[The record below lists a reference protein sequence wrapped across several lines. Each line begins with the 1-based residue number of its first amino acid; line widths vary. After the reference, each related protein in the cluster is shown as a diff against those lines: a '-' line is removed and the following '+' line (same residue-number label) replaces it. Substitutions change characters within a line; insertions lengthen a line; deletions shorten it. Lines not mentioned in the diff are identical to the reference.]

1 MQGGNI
7 RLSLACM
14 GLKQKYILSVRN
26 DPKKEYP
33 NAIMQK
39 LVRYWFDAADG
50 VVFQTEDAKKF
61 FCSSV
66 QNKSSIIYNPV
77 SNQFFRENVSKDTA
91 GIVAFGRL
99 VDQKNFAML
108 IKAYAMIADRID
120 DDLYIYGEGPLE
132 KRLYEIINSTGL
144 AGRIHLMGRT
154 NNVPE
159 VLKTAKVYALSSDFE
174 GMPNALLEAVCMLV
188 PVVSTDC
195 PCGGPKEICSNECGL
210 LSPVGDVESFANI
223 FTKFSNSKQLREQLV
238 KKCIERRNAF
248 SNDSIL
254 KKWDAFLIKCVD
266 ARRISIMHL
275 YVSKKAILQ
284 YLMLYVMLIFCQ
296 THVYRLYIRPNLTV
310 HVGLAILFLL
320 IGIVNFGKKMKRPF
334 WMCIFL
340 LAAVFLVRFINGGVG
355 IVFWVEMAVKI
366 LITYIAILIDPE
378 QFLTRFVKII
388 TFFAAISIVGWLQQ
402 IAGLN
407 IMQNRYGK

>member
-1 MQGGNI
+1 MTNG
-7 RLSLACM
+7 
-14 GLKQKYILSVRN
+14 
-26 DPKKEYP
+26 
-33 NAIMQK
+33 
-39 LVRYWFDAADG
+39 
-50 VVFQTEDAKKF
+50 
-61 FCSSV
+61 
-66 QNKSSIIYNPV
+66 SSIIYNPV

-210 LSPVGDVESFANI
+210 LSPVGDVESFANNLY
-223 FTKFSNSKQLREQLV
+223 KVSNSKQLREQLV

-254 KKWDAFLIKCVD
+254 KKWDAFFDKVCG
-266 ARRISIMHL
+266 
-275 YVSKKAILQ
+275 
-284 YLMLYVMLIFCQ
+284 C
-296 THVYRLYIRPNLTV
+296 
-310 HVGLAILFLL
+310 
-320 IGIVNFGKKMKRPF
+320 
-334 WMCIFL
+334 
-340 LAAVFLVRFINGGVG
+340 
-355 IVFWVEMAVKI
+355 
-366 LITYIAILIDPE
+366 
-378 QFLTRFVKII
+378 
-388 TFFAAISIVGWLQQ
+388 
-402 IAGLN
+402 
-407 IMQNRYGK
+407 

>member
-1 MQGGNI
+1 MKILFHISSLFGGGAERVMSYLINHNCELNNEVYIVVCYEKEGEYYISPKAKKIVIGSQSIVSQSLELRKIIKRIKPDICVGFMQGGNI
-7 RLSLACM
+7 RLSLAYM

-210 LSPVGDVESFANI
+210 LSPVGDVESFANNLY
-223 FTKFSNSKQLREQLV
+223 KVSNSKQLREQLV

-254 KKWDAFLIKCVD
+254 KKWDAFFDKVCG
-266 ARRISIMHL
+266 
-275 YVSKKAILQ
+275 
-284 YLMLYVMLIFCQ
+284 C
-296 THVYRLYIRPNLTV
+296 
-310 HVGLAILFLL
+310 
-320 IGIVNFGKKMKRPF
+320 
-334 WMCIFL
+334 
-340 LAAVFLVRFINGGVG
+340 
-355 IVFWVEMAVKI
+355 
-366 LITYIAILIDPE
+366 
-378 QFLTRFVKII
+378 
-388 TFFAAISIVGWLQQ
+388 
-402 IAGLN
+402 
-407 IMQNRYGK
+407 

>member
-1 MQGGNI
+1 MKILFHISSLFGGGAERVMSYLINHNCELNNEVYIVVCYEKEGEYYISPKAKKIVIGSRSIVSQSLELRKTIKRIKPDICVSFMQGGNI

-210 LSPVGDVESFANI
+210 LSPVGDVESFANNLY
-223 FTKFSNSKQLREQLV
+223 KVSNSEQLRAQLV

-254 KKWDAFLIKCVD
+254 KKWDAFFDKVCG
-266 ARRISIMHL
+266 
-275 YVSKKAILQ
+275 
-284 YLMLYVMLIFCQ
+284 C
-296 THVYRLYIRPNLTV
+296 
-310 HVGLAILFLL
+310 
-320 IGIVNFGKKMKRPF
+320 
-334 WMCIFL
+334 
-340 LAAVFLVRFINGGVG
+340 
-355 IVFWVEMAVKI
+355 
-366 LITYIAILIDPE
+366 
-378 QFLTRFVKII
+378 
-388 TFFAAISIVGWLQQ
+388 
-402 IAGLN
+402 
-407 IMQNRYGK
+407 